1 MMLKKGK
8 KRNSS
13 TPGICSQTLTAG
25 ILNRNPDGNMMG
37 THDGNTQRPRS
48 SPQPQ
53 S

>member
-8 KRNSS
+8 KRDSS

-25 ILNRNPDGNMMG
+25 ILNRNPAGNMMG
-37 THDGNTQRPRS
+37 THDGKTQSPRS
-48 SPQPQ
+48 SLQPH